1 MDFDIAVRHFLTKCG
16 FRLPGEAQKI
26 DRLVTAFAQC
36 YWEDNP
42 TKFRDSDVV
51 MILAY
56 STILLNSDAHNPN
69 VTPQNKMTL
78 PQFLNNNRDID
89 HGKPLDTVEARE
101 GREG

>member
-42 TKFRDSDVV
+42 RSSAIPTW
-51 MILAY
+51 
-56 STILLNSDAHNPN
+56 
-69 VTPQNKMTL
+69 
-78 PQFLNNNRDID
+78 
-89 HGKPLDTVEARE
+89 
-101 GREG
+101 